1 MTTKAPERVG
11 QASPAFYG
19 FVRLLFTV
27 LTPLFARL
35 RTEGIENIP
44 REGPVIIAL
53 NHIAWTDIP
62 LMSLRVPRITHYMA
76 KIELFN
82 IFLLGGILRLAG
94 SFPVR
99 RGEGDRESIR
109 NAEQLL
115 KQGEALVVFPEGH
128 RSRTGQ
134 LQAGHPGTAYLALRS
149 GAPVVPVAIFGTQ
162 HTLKGLRYGPFAPRV
177 TVRYGK
183 PVRFKGLDGKR
194 TRETLARAADQIM
207 RGIAAQLPPEY
218 RGPYADLDSTEIVAG
233 RTKVAEAEAS
243 AEDAR
248 P

>member
-1 MTTKAPERVG
+1 MPRTSERVG
-11 QASPAFYG
+11 RASPAFYA
-19 FVRLLFTV
+19 FVRLVFTI

-44 REGPVIIAL
+44 REGPVILAL

-82 IFLLGGILRLAG
+82 VFLLGGVMRKAG
-94 SFPVR
+94 AFPVR
-99 RGEGDRESIR
+99 RGEGDRESLR
-109 NAEQLL
+109 NAERLL
-115 KQGEALVVFPEGH
+115 AQGEILVVFPEGH
-128 RSRTGQ
+128 RSRTGR
-134 LQAGHPGTAYLALRS
+134 LQAGHPGTAYIALRS

-183 PVRFKGLDGKR
+183 PVRFEGLDGR
-194 TRETLARAADQIM
+194 RNRETLARAADQIM
-207 RGIAAQLPPEY
+207 RGIAAQLPEEY
-218 RGPYADLDSTEIVAG
+218 RGPYADLNSTEIVAG
-233 RTKVAEAEAS
+233 REEEAE
-243 AEDAR
+243 
-248 P
+248 